1 MDELQGLS
9 APPLF
14 ARQPVFTADLA
25 VFGHELLYR
34 RGLAST
40 QADFS
45 DLDAA
50 TLTVV
55 AGAFEWQPGDLAGG
69 QKILVNFGRRTI
81 LDKAPY
87 ALPPGRTVVE
97 LDEGTLLDEPLL
109 RALVALK
116 ADGYLLAVNGFSAR
130 SEALPLLDLADLAII
145 DALAHPEEEMENLL
159 APVLSR
165 KLWAMAKKVEDEA
178 SFARARKQGFTL
190 FQGYFFKRPEIVAGR
205 CLASNELARLRLLRL
220 TQSEHPDSD
229 ALGEAIR
236 SDVSLSYRLLSYLNS
251 PLHGQHM
258 QSLNVPRAVMVLGW
272 RQLRHW
278 LRVIA
283 LTDLSPPGKCEELS
297 FLALTRARF
306 FELTAGGLPG
316 GDAVQTENL
325 FILGLFSLLDGML
338 QTPMPEILANLPLD
352 QDVKQALLAGTG
364 RYAAWLD
371 MAHRLEQGDW
381 PALESTLKALAVP
394 AELAAESY
402 QKAMEFA
409 ASVKR
414 MGE

>member
-1 MDELQGLS
+1 MDELQGLT
-9 APPLF
+9 AQPLF
-14 ARQPVFTADLA
+14 ARQPVFTSELA

-34 RGLAST
+34 QGLAST
-40 QADFS
+40 QAVFS

-55 AGAFEWQPGDLAGG
+55 AGAFEWQPGDFSGG

-109 RALVALK
+109 LALAALK

-130 SEALPLLDLADLAII
+130 SDARPLLDLADMVII
-145 DALAHPEEEMENLL
+145 DTLAHRDEEVPGLL
-159 APVLSR
+159 APLEAR
-165 KLWAMAKKVEDEA
+165 KIKAMAKKVEDEA
-178 SFARARKQGFTL
+178 SFAKARKLGFAL
-190 FQGYFFKRPEIVAGR
+190 FQGYFFKRPEIVAGKN
-205 CLASNELARLRLLRL
+205 LASSELARLKLLRL
-220 TQSEHPDSD
+220 TQSEHPDTD

-251 PLHGQHM
+251 PLHGQRM
-258 QSLNVPRAVMVLGW
+258 QSLSVSRAILVLGW
-272 RQLRHW
+272 RQLRYW

-316 GDAVQTENL
+316 TEAAQTENL
-325 FILGLFSLLDGML
+325 FTLGLFSLLDGML
-338 QTPMPEILANLPLD
+338 QTPMSEILANLPLH
-352 QDVKQALLAGTG
+352 QDVKQALLTGAG
-364 RYAAWLD
+364 RFAAWLN
-371 MAHRLEQGDW
+371 MAQSLEQGDW
-381 PALESTLKALAVP
+381 AALEGALAELAVP

-402 QKAMEFA
+402 QRAMEFA

-414 MGE
+414 MGA